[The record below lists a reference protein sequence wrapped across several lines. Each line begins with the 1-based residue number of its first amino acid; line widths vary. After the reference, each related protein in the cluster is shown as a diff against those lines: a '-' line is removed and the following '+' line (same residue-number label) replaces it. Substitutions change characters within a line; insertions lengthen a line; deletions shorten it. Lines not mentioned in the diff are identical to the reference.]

1 MSRAAAIA
9 VLLAAI
15 AGSGCAA
22 VPAAHAS
29 AATRAAAWAE
39 SQAGLHETGTT
50 NCSAAI
56 IRWER
61 DMGLRVPPCRPWCG
75 ALVHQAYLRAG
86 IRLSARMIDPHR
98 AYLDA
103 VAGRRHLKRIAKGS
117 VRRGDLLLFKFRS
130 GVKASHMAIV
140 RGSPKDGKVGTAE
153 GNVGHTAVVTTR
165 GLRYA
170 VLAARVVP

>member
-1 MSRAAAIA
+1 MSRPAAVA

-15 AGSGCAA
+15 AGSGVAA
-22 VPAAHAS
+22 APAAHAS
-29 AATRAAAWAE
+29 AATRAASWAE
-39 SQAGLHETGTT
+39 SQAGVRENGTT
-50 NCSAAI
+50 NCSALI
-56 IRWER
+56 NRWER

-103 VAGRRHLKRIAKGS
+103 VAGRRHLKRIPRGS

-140 RGSPKDGKVGTAE
+140 RGRPANGKVRTAE
-153 GNVGHTAVVTTR
+153 GNVGHTAVVTMR

-170 VLAARVVP
+170 VLAARVVR